1 MFLLSEIIT
10 NFQKPSVYPR
20 LVVNL
25 SCMPKPYGPIFNAF
39 HLKANYL
46 LFHVFQLTKSPVNV
60 RALAILSTVAGD
72 ALTRHLRKIIPAMLQ
87 AVDKSENETAEEQV
101 ITHVIV
107 E

>member
-1 MFLLSEIIT
+1 
-10 NFQKPSVYPR
+10 
-20 LVVNL
+20 
-25 SCMPKPYGPIFNAF
+25 MPYGPIFNAFHLKPYGPIFNAF